1 MFYKTH
7 RSPLAKLRQHKP
19 GQAPPT
25 MSNSSS
31 GWDAPEYADL
41 FSRDK
46 VKLKA
51 AVKKY
56 VSSRVRDDWTFTW
69 SPEGRSEPTT
79 RAADATAP
87 ALPERLE
94 QRDPV
99 NIQDETQ
106 EDDGYQVDTDPD
118 DAINSDLD
126 MDHDSDDARSVYSI
140 VSDDPTHYKP
150 RIEWDSDYPVD
161 EDALPPIARANT
173 AGLDDEETK
182 ARRRA
187 QQRRDLR
194 KEMEWNPGLACF
206 EARRNAWT
214 EARVVQLRPKPETP
228 TTSSSPT
235 SQRSSR
241 RRFFRRSVSSTS
253 SAGTTNQPGASS
265 SARGERSPQR
275 ESENDTSKTDKTSNS
290 DSLGHGSYP
299 VETIVPVAA
308 PILPPQ
314 CLLRAGIQPD
324 NYLKLYDKCILDN
337 QQPACPVNLADTIN
351 ALVMGWKR
359 DGEWPPRPAIP
370 NDFPQRASTGPTEAA
385 GERRKSLTGLLSRD
399 RTAEARAGKGVRQ
412 SLSRALGLGT
422 HIEAPGGPRPT
433 MAG

>member
-1 MFYKTH
+1 MLFSNMFYKTH
-7 RSPLAKLRQHKP
+7 RSPLAKLRHHKP

-25 MSNSSS
+25 MSTSSS
-31 GWDAPEYADL
+31 AWDAPEYADL

-51 AVKKY
+51 AVKNY
-56 VSSRVRDDWTFTW
+56 VASRVRNDWSFTW
-69 SPEGRSEPTT
+69 SPEERSEPTT
-79 RAADATAP
+79 RADATAAP
-87 ALPERLE
+87 SIPERIE
-94 QRDPV
+94 QRDSANV
-99 NIQDETQ
+99 QDETQ
-106 EDDGYQVDTDPD
+106 EDDGYQVDTDAD
-118 DAINSDLD
+118 VDINSDLD

-140 VSDDPTHYKP
+140 VSDDPTHYKR

-228 TTSSSPT
+228 TSSSSPA

-265 SARGERSPQR
+265 SVRVERSPQR
-275 ESENDTSKTDKTSNS
+275 ESENDTSKTSNS
-290 DSLGHGSYP
+290 GSLGHGRYP

-337 QQPACPVNLADTIN
+337 QQPACPVNLSDTIN

-370 NDFPQRASTGPTEAA
+370 NDFPQRAPTGPTEA
-385 GERRKSLTGLLSRD
+385 GERRKSLTGL
-399 RTAEARAGKGVRQ
+399 RAGKGVRQ

-422 HIEAPGGPRPT
+422 HVEAPGGSRPT

>member
-7 RSPLAKLRQHKP
+7 RSPLAKLRHHKP
-19 GQAPPT
+19 GQGPPT
-25 MSNSSS
+25 MSTSSS

-56 VSSRVRDDWTFTW
+56 VASRVRDDWSFTW
-69 SPEGRSEPTT
+69 SPEERSEPTT
-79 RAADATAP
+79 RTDAAATAAP
-87 ALPERLE
+87 PLPERLE
-94 QRDPV
+94 QRDPANV
-99 NIQDETQ
+99 QDETH
-106 EDDGYQVDTDPD
+106 EDDGYEVDTDPD
-118 DAINSDLD
+118 DDINLDLD

-140 VSDDPTHYKP
+140 VSDDPTRYKP
-150 RIEWDSDYPVD
+150 RIEWDSDYAVD
-161 EDALPPIARANT
+161 EDALPPTARANT
-173 AGLDDEETK
+173 AGLDEDETK
-182 ARRRA
+182 ARRRT

-228 TTSSSPT
+228 TNSSSPA

-253 SAGTTNQPGASS
+253 SAGTINQPGASS
-265 SARGERSPQR
+265 SARVERSPPR
-275 ESENDTSKTDKTSNS
+275 ESENDTSKTSNS
-290 DSLGHGSYP
+290 GSLEHGRYP

-337 QQPACPVNLADTIN
+337 QQPACPVNLSDTIN

-370 NDFPQRASTGPTEAA
+370 NDFPQRASTGPIEA

-422 HIEAPGGPRPT
+422 HVEAPGGSRPT